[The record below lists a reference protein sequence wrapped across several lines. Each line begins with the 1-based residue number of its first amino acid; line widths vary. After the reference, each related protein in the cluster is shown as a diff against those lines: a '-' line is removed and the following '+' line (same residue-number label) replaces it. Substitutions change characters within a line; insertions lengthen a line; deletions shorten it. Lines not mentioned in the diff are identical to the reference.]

1 MEQIFLQRRKEM
13 KIFEELMNRLK
24 VGQETD
30 DISLNEKLHLSN
42 FRGHPILLVFWKT
55 L

>member
-1 MEQIFLQRRKEM
+1 M
-13 KIFEELMNRLK
+13 KIFEEQANRLK
-24 VGQETD
+24 VGQEAEAF
-30 DISLNEKLHLSN
+30 SLNEKLPLSN

>member
-1 MEQIFLQRRKEM
+1 LRLKEM
-13 KIFEELMNRLK
+13 KIFEEQVNRLK
-24 VGQETD
+24 VGKEVD
-30 DISLNEKLHLSN
+30 ALSLNGNLYLSN